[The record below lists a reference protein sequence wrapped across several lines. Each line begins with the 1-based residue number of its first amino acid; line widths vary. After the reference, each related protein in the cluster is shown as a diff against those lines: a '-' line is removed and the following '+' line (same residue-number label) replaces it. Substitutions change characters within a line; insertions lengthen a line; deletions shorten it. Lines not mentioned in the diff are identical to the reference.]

1 MDDHS
6 SHPGSPHATAGP
18 YQTEREAAA
27 AVRHITASP
36 AEAWGPGL
44 HKVLEDACTAAG
56 VELGAYD
63 HAILLWLA
71 GWEPS
76 TVAVVAG
83 LIARAHEKTGLS
95 GVAQPGGGWIS
106 GPSI

>member
-1 MDDHS
+1 VT
-6 SHPGSPHATAGP
+6 GAGP
-18 YQTEREAAA
+18 FGTEREAAA
-27 AVRHITASP
+27 AVQHITGSQAGTWRDGCL
-36 AEAWGPGL
+36 AL
-44 HKVLEDACTAAG
+44 LEDACRAAG

-71 GWEPS
+71 EREPS
-76 TVAVVAG
+76 AVAVVAG
-83 LIARAHEKTGLS
+83 LITRARQPQARAALLGEP